1 MLCLLKKPVFRHLF
15 VAQVF
20 SLAGTGLATVALA
33 LLAYD
38 LAGADAGVVL
48 GTAFALKMVAYV
60 GLSPLVGAFA
70 ARLPRR
76 GFLVS
81 LDLCR
86 AVLVG
91 LLLFVEVVWQV
102 YLLVFLFQSFSAAFT
117 PSFQATLPDV
127 LPDEDD
133 YTQALSLSRLAYDLE
148 AVLSP
153 VLAGVVVSLVSFHWL
168 FAGTA
173 GGFVVSA
180 VLIVTTTLPAAARA
194 LNEKEGLRRLLKRG
208 FQIYLHTPRLKGLL
222 GLSFAVSAAGAVVLV
237 NTVVLVQGHLGAN
250 QATVSLFL
258 AVYGAGSMVV
268 ALSLT
273 RVLNR
278 YAERTVMLC
287 GLPFLMIGLILATGL
302 DSVAMGVALWFL
314 LGMGGS
320 VILTPS
326 GRLLARSAHPE
337 DRPAVYAA
345 HFALSHAGW
354 LITYPLAGWAGV
366 VLGLSP
372 TLVIMAGLVSAGGAV
387 ALWFWPRETTQSIVH
402 EHAAQHHGHLH
413 VHDDHHQHPH
423 EGWEGPEPHAHPH
436 HHAPLRHAHPIII
449 DDHHPLW
456 PLSHHHHTL
465 K

>member
-1 MLCLLKKPVFRHLF
+1 MLRLLKKPVFRHLF
-15 VAQVF
+15 AAQVF

-38 LAGADAGVVL
+38 LAGAEAGVVL

-70 ARLPRR
+70 ARWPRR

-91 LLLFVEVVWQV
+91 CLPFVEAVWQI

-180 VLIVTTTLPAAARA
+180 VLIVTTTLPAAAKA
-194 LNEKEGLRRLLKRG
+194 LSEGDSLRNRLTRG

-237 NTVVLVQGHLGAN
+237 NTVVLVQGHLGAD

-268 ALSLT
+268 ALSLP
-273 RVLNR
+273 RLLNR
-278 YAERTVMLC
+278 CAERTVMLC
-287 GLPFLMIGLILATGL
+287 GLPFLMIGLLLATGV
-302 DSVAMGVALWFL
+302 DSVLMGLPLWFL

-320 VILTPS
+320 IILTPS

-354 LITYPLAGWAGV
+354 LITYPLAGWAGA

-372 TLVIMAGLVSAGGAV
+372 TLGLMAGLVSAGGAV
-387 ALWFWPRETTQSIVH
+387 ALWFWPRETTQSLVH

-413 VHDDHHQHPH
+413 VHDAHHQHPH

-436 HHAPLRHAHPIII
+436 HHAPVRHAHPIII

-456 PLSHHHHTL
+456 PHHQAL

>member
-1 MLCLLKKPVFRHLF
+1 MLCLLKKTVFRHLF
-15 VAQVF
+15 AAQAF

-91 LLLFVEVVWQV
+91 LLPFVSAIWHV

-117 PSFQATLPDV
+117 PAFQATLPDV

-133 YTQALSLSRLAYDLE
+133 YTQALGLSRLAYDLE

-153 VLAGVVVSLVSFHWL
+153 VLAGLIVSLVSFHWL
-168 FAGTA
+168 FAGTV
-173 GGFVVSA
+173 GGFLISA
-180 VLIVTTTLPAAARA
+180 VLIMTTTLPAAAKA
-194 LNEKEGLRRLLKRG
+194 LNKAESLRRRLKRG
-208 FQIYLHTPRLKGLL
+208 FAIYLHTPRLKGLL
-222 GLSFAVSAAGAVVLV
+222 GLSFAVSAAGAMVLV
-237 NTVVLVQGHLGAN
+237 NTVVLVQGHLGAD
-250 QATVSLFL
+250 QTTVSLFL
-258 AVYGAGSMVV
+258 ASYGVGSMVV
-268 ALSLT
+268 ALSLPGL
-273 RVLNR
+273 LNR
-278 YAERTVMLC
+278 FAERTLMLC
-287 GLPFLMIGLILATGL
+287 GLPLLIVGLILATGL
-302 DSVAMGVALWFL
+302 DSVLTGLPLWFL
-314 LGMGGS
+314 LGIGGS

-354 LITYPLAGWAGV
+354 LITYPLAGWAGA
-366 VLGLSP
+366 VLGLSS
-372 TLVIMAGLVSAGGAV
+372 TLMIMAGLVGAGGAV
-387 ALWFWPRETTQSIVH
+387 ALWFWPRETEQFLVH
-402 EHAAQHHGHLH
+402 EHTARHHGHLH
-413 VHDDHHQHPH
+413 VHDEHHQHPH
-423 EGWEGPEPHAHPH
+423 DGWEGPEPHAHPH

-456 PLSHHHHTL
+456 PLSHHHAL